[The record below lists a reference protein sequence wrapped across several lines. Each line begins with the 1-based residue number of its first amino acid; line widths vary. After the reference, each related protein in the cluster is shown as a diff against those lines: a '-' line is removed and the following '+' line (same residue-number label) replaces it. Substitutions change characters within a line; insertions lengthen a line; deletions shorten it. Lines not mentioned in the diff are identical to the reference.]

1 MLVGAYS
8 SGHAVYMKV
17 SSTPYLVFR
26 IPYSVFLAALE
37 ALYLPLWSHCLT
49 ATLDFYI
56 QKVTLDEKTK
66 KLRDKT
72 RV

>member
-37 ALYLPLWSHCLT
+37 ALYLPLWNHCLT
-49 ATLDFYI
+49 A
-56 QKVTLDEKTK
+56 KKNKKTK
-66 KLRDKT
+66 RQNKSLKW
-72 RV
+72 